1 MKEEEAKKDMKCEL
15 CGRRT
20 LEDAVSVVTIK
31 LEELVTE
38 AEIGDAL
45 TLIVCY
51 DCIPTLVEWLKNGI
65 KKAST
70 IRRRTEGE

>member
-1 MKEEEAKKDMKCEL
+1 MKCEL
-15 CGRRT
+15 CRRRV
-20 LEDAVSVVTIK
+20 LEEATGVLTIK
-31 LEELVTE
+31 LEELITE
-38 AEIGDAL
+38 AEIGDEL
-45 TLIVCY
+45 KLIVCY

>member
-1 MKEEEAKKDMKCEL
+1 MKCEL
-15 CGRRT
+15 CGRRIP
-20 LEDAVSVVTIK
+20 EDAMSVLTIK
-31 LEELVTE
+31 LEEIITE
-38 AEIGDAL
+38 EEIGDAL
-45 TLIVCY
+45 MLIVCY